1 MTMDPR
7 TEKLIRRTAMVG
19 TVTAAYLLLS
29 ADYGPQDHA
38 LLPVSAFF
46 PFPRSLYAAHETRS
60 LRDPTPASLDKLTCS
75 FAEFQIKRAIKSME
89 SSLKRYVFGTGDGP
103 REDEDDGGDGH
114 SK

>member
-1 MTMDPR
+1 RAMAMDPR

-29 ADYGPQDHA
+29 ADYGSQDHA

-60 LRDPTPASLDKLTCS
+60 LRDPTPASCLS
-75 FAEFQIKRAIKSME
+75 N
-89 SSLKRYVFGTGDGP
+89 
-103 REDEDDGGDGH
+103 
-114 SK
+114 